1 MLPASSPLRSQIAA
15 LARKKGVFKAPEIH
29 AALGRRVS
37 RQHVTS
43 ILRSMVEEGL
53 LVRSGTTRGAA
64 YAVQAKAAKLGA
76 TLRRRFTNRR
86 LAEDEIL
93 DEFRRAAPFIDRLP
107 RQVREIYAYAF
118 LEMLNNAIEH
128 SRSPT
133 IDVVASRDRSDVTFA
148 IVDYGIGVFRNV
160 MKRRRLA
167 SELEAIQDLLK
178 GKTTTQPE
186 GHSGE
191 GIFFTSKAADE
202 FILESFAYRLRVD
215 NRVDDYFIER
225 IPRSKPGTKV
235 RFRISATSARRLAD
249 VFRRYTVHPREPG
262 FDRSE
267 VRVKLYRLGSQ
278 FISRSQARRLLAGLE
293 KFKSVVVD
301 FEGVDT
307 VGQGFADEIF
317 RVFRRLHP
325 EVEVIPVNM
334 NDIVKLMV
342 ERARQA

>member
-1 MLPASSPLRSQIAA
+1 MRKSTTLRSQILA
-15 LARKKGVFKAPEIH
+15 LARRKGVFKAPEIRE
-29 AALGRRVS
+29 ALERRVS

-43 ILRSMVEEGL
+43 ILRRLVEEGI
-53 LVRSGTTRGAA
+53 LVRSGTTRGAT
-64 YAVQAKAAKLGA
+64 YAVQAKAVKLGA
-76 TLRRRFTNRR
+76 NVRRRFTNRR
-86 LAEDEIL
+86 LAEDEVF

-128 SRSPT
+128 SRSQT
-133 IDVVASRDRSDVTFA
+133 IDTLVSRDRDAVAFE
-148 IVDYGIGVFRNV
+148 IVDHGVGVFRNV

-202 FILESFAYRLRVD
+202 FVLESFQYRLRVD
-215 NRVDDYFIER
+215 NRIDDYFIER
-225 IPRSKPGTKV
+225 ITRPKPGTRV
-235 RFRISATSARRLAD
+235 RFQISAATSRRLVD
-249 VFRRYTVHPREPG
+249 VFRRYTVHPGEPG

-307 VGQGFADEIF
+307 IGQGFADEVF

-325 EVEVIPVNM
+325 EIEITPVKM
-334 NDIVKLMV
+334 NDIVTLMV
-342 ERARQA
+342 ERARQT